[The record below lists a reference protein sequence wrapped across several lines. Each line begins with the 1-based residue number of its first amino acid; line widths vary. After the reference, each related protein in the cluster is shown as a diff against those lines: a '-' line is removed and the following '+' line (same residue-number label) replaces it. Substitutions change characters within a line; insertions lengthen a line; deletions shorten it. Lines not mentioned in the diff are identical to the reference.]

1 MCYSAEL
8 WKSGVGT
15 QHYLRAVAWAWFQM
29 RHSEG
34 LTKAFCRELGEDL
47 AMTMTMIRAEARIR
61 LKAKVEAPGGSDPLS
76 SELSKILGV
85 LMGIAR
91 IFSTNF

>member
-1 MCYSAEL
+1 M
-8 WKSGVGT
+8 GT
-15 QHYLRAVAWAWFQM
+15 PHHLRAGAGSWFQM

-34 LTKAFCRELGEDL
+34 LKKAFCRELGEGL
-47 AMTMTMIRAEARIR
+47 AMTMTMIRAEARVR
-61 LKAKVEAPGGSDPLS
+61 LKAKVEAPGASDPLI